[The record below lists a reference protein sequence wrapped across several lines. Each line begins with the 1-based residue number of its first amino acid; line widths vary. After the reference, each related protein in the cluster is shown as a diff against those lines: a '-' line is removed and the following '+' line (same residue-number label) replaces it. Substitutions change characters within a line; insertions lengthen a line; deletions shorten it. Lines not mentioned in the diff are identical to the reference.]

1 MIRKISNPPTP
12 RILINSI
19 RNIGYSFE
27 SAVADIIDNSISVQ
41 SKNIRIFFPVNTK
54 EEVYIAFLDDGKG
67 MTRAE
72 VINAL
77 KIGSNFEG
85 ERDEFDLGRFGLG
98 LKSASFSQCRKL
110 TVVSKVNNVTSALG
124 WDIDEVEKTNEWN
137 CYEYS
142 DEQVAQIPQ
151 VNELSKLKNGTL
163 IVWQN
168 FDLVAAK
175 LDEKMELQRQLSN
188 NIEQAR
194 EHISLVFHRYLN
206 RKVSITINNDP
217 IIGLDPFLENHF
229 KTERGKSSPITL
241 KSHQGKEHTVKI
253 QPYTL
258 PHYHDLT
265 DSDRNLLGGADKMR
279 DSQGFYIYRND
290 RLIIYGTWFRIRVK
304 SEVAKYA
311 KIKVDIPNALD
322 DIWEI
327 DIKKQKAVIPQK
339 LMVHFKKTI
348 DDIRS
353 RSEKKITHK
362 QIIVGQDDTRIWNK
376 KLSRNGKESY
386 FINLDAKFIKEFVS
400 ENFDEENLS
409 KIYRLLEIVGNSIP
423 FDDIY
428 NSVCN
433 QKVETSFDEEQELLF
448 IDEAIKMIKKVA
460 EINKT
465 PISKSA
471 EVILGIEPFN
481 QESIIEKVKRE
492 LGL

>member
-1 MIRKISNPPTP
+1 MIQKINNPPTP

-27 SAVADIIDNSISVQ
+27 SAVADIIDNSLSAQ
-41 SKNIRIFFPVNTK
+41 STMINILFPVNTK
-54 EEVYIAFLDDGKG
+54 QELYISFLDNGKG
-67 MTRAE
+67 MSRNE

-77 KIGSNFEG
+77 KIGSDFEG
-85 ERDEFDLGRFGLG
+85 ERNEFDLGRFGLG

-110 TVVSKVNNVTSALG
+110 TVVSKIDNTLSAFG

-137 CYEYS
+137 CYEYL
-142 DEQVAQIPQ
+142 DEYIKEIPQ
-151 VNELSKLKNGTL
+151 IEKLIDLKSGTL
-163 IVWQN
+163 VVWQD

-175 LDEKMELQRQLSN
+175 LDDKMELQRQLSN

-206 RKVSITINNDP
+206 KKVSIMINNDT
-217 IIGLDPFLENHF
+217 IVGLDPFLENHL

-241 KSHQGKEHTVKI
+241 KSQKSKEHVVKI

-265 DSDRNLLGGADKMR
+265 DEDRNLLGGADRMR

-304 SEVAKYA
+304 SEIAKYA

-339 LMVHFKKTI
+339 LIVHFKKTI

-362 QIIVGQDDTRIWNK
+362 QIIIGQDDTRIWNK
-376 KLSRNGKESY
+376 KLSRNGKENY
-386 FINLDAKFIKEFVS
+386 FINLDAKFIKEFIS
-400 ENFDEENLS
+400 ENFDETNYS
-409 KIYRLLEIVGNSIP
+409 RIYRLLEIVGGSIP

-433 QKVETSFDEEQELLF
+433 QKVETSFDKEQELLI

-465 PISKSA
+465 SINKAA
-471 EVILGIEPFN
+471 EIILNIDPFN
-481 QESIIEKVKRE
+481 QEVIVEKAKKE
-492 LGL
+492 LEI